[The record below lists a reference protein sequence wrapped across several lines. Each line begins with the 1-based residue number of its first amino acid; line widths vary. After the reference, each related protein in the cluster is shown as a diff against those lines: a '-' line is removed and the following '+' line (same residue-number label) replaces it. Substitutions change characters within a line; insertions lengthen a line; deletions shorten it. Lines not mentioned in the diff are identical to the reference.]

1 MKNWGRFVLSME
13 LRKIL
18 AYRSDFWVSFLGQTF
33 IQLFLGRALWQ
44 SIFEAENVTQMN
56 GMSLDTLTLYYLVSP
71 IGIRI
76 LTGENIGFMSRE
88 IYEGSFTRYLIYPLS
103 FFQYKSI
110 TFLTYSLFYTAQLL
124 VLFILYSLLYG
135 GAFPTMPQLGFAL
148 AGMATYMLAS
158 MASLSVAMCIELL
171 ALWADNIW
179 SLMVSFR
186 FFMSFMGGAFI
197 PLIFFP
203 EWALKILKWTPFPY
217 FVNFPIQTFM
227 GNLSLNEWL
236 SQATILTVWIL
247 FFFVLANFIWK
258 RGQHQYT
265 GVGI

>member
-1 MKNWGRFVLSME
+1 MKSWGPFVLSME

-18 AYRSDFWVSFLGQTF
+18 AYRSDFWVSFLGQTV
-33 IQLFLGRALWQ
+33 IQLLLGRALWQ
-44 SIFEAENVTQMN
+44 SVFESQNVSQMN
-56 GMSLDTLTLYYLVSP
+56 GMGLDTLTLYYLIAP
-71 IGIRI
+71 IGTRI

-103 FFQYKSI
+103 FFHYKSI
-110 TFLTYSLFYTAQLL
+110 TFLTYSLFYTTQMLIL
-124 VLFILYSLLYG
+124 YFLYSLFYVG
-135 GAFPTMPQLGFAL
+135 GLPSMTQLGFAL
-148 AGMATYMLAS
+148 AGMGTFMLAAA
-158 MASLSVAMCIELL
+158 ASLAVSMCIELL

-197 PLIFFP
+197 PLVFFP
-203 EWALKILKWTPFPY
+203 EWALKILQWTPFPY

-227 GNLSLNEWL
+227 GNLSWHEWCY
-236 SQATILTVWIL
+236 QASILGVWIV
-247 FFFVLANFIWK
+247 FFFILANIIWK
-258 RGQHQYT
+258 KGQHQYT

>member
-1 MKNWGRFVLSME
+1 ME

-56 GMSLDTLTLYYLVSP
+56 GMNLDTMTLYYLVAP
-71 IGIRI
+71 IGMKI

-103 FFQYKSI
+103 FFQYKTI
-110 TFLTYSLFYTAQLL
+110 TFLTYSLFFSIQLIII
-124 VLFILYSLLYG
+124 FILYSVFYNGHL
-135 GAFPTMPQLGFAL
+135 PTLMQFGFAC
-148 AGMATYMLAS
+148 AGMITYMLAS
-158 MASLSVAMCIELL
+158 AASLAVAMCIELL

-186 FFMSFMGGAFI
+186 FFTAFMGGAFI
-197 PLIFFP
+197 PLVFFP
-203 EWALKILKWTPFPY
+203 EWALNILKWTPFPY

-227 GNLSLNEWL
+227 GNLTLTEWIN
-236 SQATILTVWIL
+236 QASILGVWIV
-247 FFFVLANFIWK
+247 FFFVLAKFIWK
-258 RGQHQYT
+258 RGQYEYT